1 MSKKS
6 EKDDLVQICND
17 PDDDFAVIYKGHKYT
32 LRPKYDLLTGLV
44 GEKELYSYYTPVK
57 RSGRRK
63 RRSICDRNRV
73 NKVHTDKS
81 LSTVCDVSPPNW
93 PGDECSLPSNYNQEQ
108 HSDLVADAQL
118 FLNCIKK
125 MRMKNGASKQEN

>member
-6 EKDDLVQICND
+6 EKDDVVQICND

-32 LRPKYDLLTGLV
+32 LRPKYDLFTDLV

-63 RRSICDRNRV
+63 RCSICDRNRV
-73 NKVHTDKS
+73 NKAHIDKS
-81 LSTVCDVSPPNW
+81 LSTVCDVPPPNR
-93 PGDECSLPSNYNQEQ
+93 PGDECSLPSKDQKQ
-108 HSDLVADAQL
+108 HSDLVADAHL
-118 FLNCIKK
+118 FLNCIKR
-125 MRMKNGASKQEN
+125 MRMKHGASKREN